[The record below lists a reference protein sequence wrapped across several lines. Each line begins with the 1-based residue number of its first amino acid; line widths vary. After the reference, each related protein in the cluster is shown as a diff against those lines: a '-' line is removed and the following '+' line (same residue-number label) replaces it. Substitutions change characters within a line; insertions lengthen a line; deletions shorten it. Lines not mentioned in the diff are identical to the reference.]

1 MEDMKIFQKAFFRDA
16 HALTEW
22 LEEAF
27 EDIAADRCQLFVTL
41 RKHKSEAEWFS
52 GKEKNR
58 EKTWGVESIFSK
70 FYVCQLMNI
79 RPCKRITDM

>member
-1 MEDMKIFQKAFFRDA
+1 MKDMKIFQKAFFRDA

-52 GKEKNR
+52 GKEKKSWKNLGSR
-58 EKTWGVESIFSK
+58 KHF
-70 FYVCQLMNI
+70 
-79 RPCKRITDM
+79 